1 MRIVEQDFVMIPEN
15 PSLFNLAFLKKV
27 KDEETGEMKMKP
39 AKVYYGL
46 SLSSC
51 IRSIVR
57 HRVGN
62 KFESESPCLIETL
75 KEIIKLD
82 KEITNLCKETQIE
95 NFDSGE

>member
-1 MRIVEQDFVMIPEN
+1 MVPEN

-27 KDEETGEMKMKP
+27 KDEETGEVKVKP

-51 IRSIVR
+51 VRSIAR
-57 HRVGN
+57 HRVN
-62 KFESESPCLIETL
+62 TKFESENPCLLEAL

-82 KEITNLCKETQIE
+82 KEIIDLCKDCQIE
-95 NFDSGE
+95 NFDTGE